1 MYKLPTYLVVPFSF
15 FYLPTYMLDLLP
27 IEWVTR
33 MKLGSN
39 SDEDHPQLSH
49 HGHPVDGALVGVLVH
64 CGQSSRP
71 QLLVLPSAP
80 ALLRTMIPIATEMP
94 NFSF

>member
-1 MYKLPTYLVVPFSF
+1 MYKLPTYLVVPIF
-15 FYLPTYMLDLLP
+15 FLPTYLYVRP
-27 IEWVTR
+27 TSIEWVTR

-80 ALLRTMIPIATEMP
+80 ALLRTMIPIATEMH
-94 NFSF
+94 NFPL